1 MALSYRFL
9 LRAEFGTFDRVME
22 RVLQASLP
30 DGCTKE
36 VVVVDDGSTDGTTRS
51 LGDYSRAGIIV
62 GHHSILNFG
71 KGTAVRI
78 GIHLASGD
86 VVLKARP

>member
-1 MALSYRFL
+1 MKILIIIPVYS
-9 LRAEFGTFDRVME
+9 EFGTFDRVME

-51 LGDYSRAGIIV
+51 HGDYSRAGVIV